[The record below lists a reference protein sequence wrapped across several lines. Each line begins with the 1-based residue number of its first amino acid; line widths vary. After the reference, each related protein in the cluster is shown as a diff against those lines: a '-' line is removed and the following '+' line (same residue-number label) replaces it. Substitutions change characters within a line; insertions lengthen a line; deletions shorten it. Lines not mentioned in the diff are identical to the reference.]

1 MSTTKDQ
8 LRGESMKWILSKDR
22 LPDTIRPVIVTWT
35 NTKPESYYRDIL
47 GKNFVGC
54 AHFCNGKWYWY
65 SAVTEDYLAEYGRF
79 EVEEFDEAIK
89 VIAWQE
95 MPYPYDEKAIEDKS
109 MDNLFDK

>member
-1 MSTTKDQ
+1 
-8 LRGESMKWILSKDR
+8 MKWILPKDR
-22 LPDTIRPVIVTWT
+22 LPDTIRPVIITYT
-35 NTKPESYYRDIL
+35 NTRPEPYYRDII

-65 SAVTEDYLAEYGRF
+65 SSTTEDYLAEYGRF

-95 MPYPYDEKAIEDKS
+95 MPYPYDEKAIEKS
-109 MDNLFDK
+109 MDNLFDKEG

>member
-1 MSTTKDQ
+1 
-8 LRGESMKWILSKDR
+8 MKWILPKDR

-47 GKNFVGC
+47 GKNFVGF

-65 SAVTEDYLAEYGRF
+65 SSVTEDYLAEYGRF

-95 MPYPYDEKAIEDKS
+95 MPYPYDEKAIEKS
-109 MDNLFDK
+109 MDNLFDKEE